1 LTVVGLHELTLRNFR
16 LFSEFTFEPDPDAVT
31 VLFSAN
37 GTGKT
42 SVLEAVNA
50 LATASSFR
58 TNAASDMIRNGEGT
72 AEVHGVVFQ
81 SERRVQVDLT
91 LTRGVRNTT
100 KRMLVNGLR
109 PRSRADLAEALPL
122 TVFTPEGV
130 DVVRGGPEHR
140 RTFLTNLLG
149 DVEPLTGELVERFHR
164 VLSQRN
170 ALLRALDGGRPSTLQ
185 QGELEVWTSDFTE
198 ASELLVAK
206 RESLVSQLDPLVC
219 SFYRELAQSS
229 CDVTVAYERSWSD
242 SLTDALT
249 TSFYDDRARGYTTVG
264 PHRDDVA
271 LTLEGRDARRQA
283 SQGEQ
288 RSLALALR
296 LAGHELVRQR
306 RGVDPLLLLDDVFSE
321 LDPLRSNRLLALLPA
336 GQTLVTTASP
346 LPSALTPAVVLD
358 LSRVGS

>member
-1 LTVVGLHELTLRNFR
+1 MGLHELTLRNFR
-16 LFSEFTFEPDPDAVT
+16 LFRQLTFEPDRDAIT
-31 VLFSAN
+31 VLISPN

-42 SVLEAVNA
+42 SVLEAVYA

-58 TNAASDMIRNGEGT
+58 TSAASDMIRNGELI

-81 SERRVQVDLT
+81 RERRVQVDLT

-100 KRMLVNGLR
+100 KRMLVNGQR
-109 PRSRADLAEALPL
+109 PRSRAEVAEALPL

-130 DVVRGGPEHR
+130 DVIRGGPEHR
-140 RTFLTNLLG
+140 RNYLTTLLT
-149 DVEPLTGELVERFHR
+149 DVEPLTGEVIERFAR

-170 ALLRALDGGRPSTLQ
+170 ALLRALEGGRPTSSQ
-185 QGELEVWTSDFTE
+185 QSELELWSSDF
-198 ASELLVAK
+198 SSISDELLLHRRALVD
-206 RESLVSQLDPLVC
+206 SLAPLIAT
-219 SFYRELAQSS
+219 FYRELS
-229 CDVTVAYERSWSD
+229 ESD
-242 SLTDALT
+242 GVVSLTYEQSWRGELRDALQA
-249 TSFYDDRARGYTTVG
+249 SFENDRFRGYTTVG
-264 PHRDDVA
+264 PHRDDLEVS
-271 LTLEGRDARRQA
+271 LEGRDARRQS

-321 LDPLRSNRLLALLPA
+321 LDPARSHRLLGLLPA

-346 LPSALTPAVVLD
+346 LPGALSPAAVID
-358 LSRVGS
+358 LSLVAS